1 MANIVRCV
9 LPDGVH
15 RFKPFTVADY
25 RDFLLVRNDMNSKT
39 PEEQEQSLNEM
50 IEDYFP
56 DIRASWRPYV
66 FLRVF
71 TSSIGKTKIP
81 VAYECPK
88 CQAHKKTLFNI
99 KQDDLTNPS
108 IELAGIKINFNF
120 PENDSGDLVELIQ
133 DNIHSVSDS
142 DGTYNWEDL
151 SSEEKLSVVDAIDAD
166 SFEKIVKQ
174 MKPIYFEL
182 RMGCC
187 DKRTITYSSILDL
200 FKLLIHP
207 DEVFTF
213 YQINH
218 VLVKNSYTL
227 DSVMNMLPVE
237 RNIALSLIEKDIKK

>member
-25 RDFLLVRNDMNSKT
+25 RDFLLIRNDMNSKT
-39 PEEQEQSLNEM
+39 PEEQEQSLNEI

-56 DIRASWRPYV
+56 DIRAAWRPYV
-66 FLRVF
+66 FLQVF

-88 CQAHKKTLFNI
+88 CKAHKKTLFNI
-99 KQDDLTNPS
+99 KQNDLINPV
-108 IELAGIKINFNF
+108 IETAGIKIHFKF
-120 PENDSGDLVELIQ
+120 PDNDTDDLVELIK

-142 DGTYNWEDL
+142 DSTYLWEDL
-151 SSEEKLSVVDAIDAD
+151 DDEQKLSVVDAIDAD
-166 SFEKIVKQ
+166 SFESIVKA

-182 RMGCC
+182 KLNCC
-187 DKRTITYSSILDL
+187 EKRTIVYSSVLEL

-218 VLVKNSYTL
+218 VLVKNSYDL
-227 DSVMNMLPVE
+227 NSVLNMIPVE